1 MVQRERCQDECP
13 SIVVSTVSR
22 PGTHNSWYER
32 MIDRFADARIAAATH
47 VAVSTLRMKDANI
60 EILDR

>member
-1 MVQRERCQDECP
+1 
-13 SIVVSTVSR
+13 
-22 PGTHNSWYER
+22 

-47 VAVSTLRMKDANI
+47 VAVSTLRMEDANI